1 MKRFAKT
8 VPNLLPVGIAV
19 IFAVFSSCYAEE
31 TPDSKPETVKKST
44 KTDSASNSK
53 ITEYVRLIR
62 EDGKRRA
69 KAMET
74 SIVHFEGTPKK
85 LKSDKTVQVDLVAAI
100 HIGDKAYYHE
110 LNKRFKDYDVV
121 LYELVIPEGIE
132 LDEET
137 YEEIKRGENRGA
149 LAKLQTTL
157 SDSFGLVHQLHE
169 IDYTAKNFVHA
180 DLTIEEFFE
189 KFNQRGDLANMFSRA
204 MLHSMSKDA
213 AEKSGRLEGRLVASL
228 FSKNKTLTL
237 KRIFAEEMIDQMDMS
252 LWIISG
258 SDESAI
264 ISDRNGIAL
273 KRLQEQLDDGKTRI
287 AIFYGAA
294 HLPEFEKALKKDF
307 QLKKKNSDWITAWDL
322 SK

>member
-1 MKRFAKT
+1 MKHIAT
-8 VPNLLPVGIAV
+8 IAPTAILVGITAM
-19 IFAVFSSCYAEE
+19 FTGFSSSDAIAATDTQVAQTKIAEY
-31 TPDSKPETVKKST
+31 T
-44 KTDSASNSK
+44 
-53 ITEYVRLIR
+53 RLVR

-74 SIVHFEGTPKK
+74 SIVRFEGSPKM
-85 LKSDKTVQVDLVAAI
+85 LKNDKTVQVDLVAAI

-121 LYELVIPEGIE
+121 LYELVIPEGVE

-137 YEEIKRGENRGA
+137 YAEIKKGENRGT
-149 LAKLQTTL
+149 LAKLQTSL
-157 SDSFGLVHQLHE
+157 SDTFDLSHQLHE

-180 DLTIEEFFE
+180 DMTIEDFFE
-189 KFNQRGDLANMFSRA
+189 KFNERGDLPNMISRA
-204 MLHSMSKDA
+204 MLHSLGKDA
-213 AEKSGRLEGRLVASL
+213 QEKSGRLEGRLIASL
-228 FSKNKTLTL
+228 FSKNKALTL

-264 ISDRNGIAL
+264 ISDRNAIAM
-273 KRLQEQLDDGKTRI
+273 KRLHEQLQAGKTKI

-294 HLPEFEKALKKDF
+294 HLPDFAKTLKKDF
-307 QLKKKNSDWITAWDL
+307 QLKKKDSTWITAWDL